1 MDSPLCTVD
10 IQSFSPFP
18 NLKLQEISF
27 VIHPGECMLLTG
39 RNGSGKTTL
48 LKLLTGA
55 APRHWGNLLE
65 GDVKIPFYPNDQL
78 RSVFLGTYP
87 SVAYVSQNPVSNF
100 VAKTAFEE
108 LEAVLENQ
116 GINRNGK
123 ICSDV
128 FRILHIEQSR
138 LDRMELLRIS
148 GGEKRK
154 IALAIASCM
163 QRPLILFDEPLSM
176 LDDHGVKSVLDLIQ
190 WLKGEKNVAIC
201 ISTHEPQVFRNISD
215 SICDL
220 DKHCSSKPLV
230 NDASLQELRQFVS
243 NVKPKRQ
250 LCTIEVKNLTWKRR
264 GKAVLSNIDLSFPD
278 SARTL
283 LGGPNGSGK
292 TSLMILLAGLVKP
305 SKGSISFD
313 PPLKEKSHRRADIS
327 FQNPVFDS
335 LGRTLH
341 EELSLAEIHKN
352 DLAFRVSK
360 ILKIDLQISLPHLSF
375 GQQKL
380 ISLLKCL
387 RQRPILL
394 LDEPFVGLDEIS
406 ADIARIMVEIAERS
420 HRLSITTSPRKS
432 DELLWDHNV
441 LLKEGRVVDS
451 NKY

>member
-1 MDSPLCTVD
+1 
-10 IQSFSPFP
+10 
-18 NLKLQEISF
+18 
-27 VIHPGECMLLTG
+27 MLLTG

-55 APRHWGNLLE
+55 APRHWVNLLK

-123 ICSDV
+123 ICPDV

-163 QRPLILFDEPLSM
+163 QRPFILFDEPLSM

-190 WLKGEKNVAIC
+190 WLKKEKNAAIC
-201 ISTHEPQVFRNISD
+201 ISTHEPQVFSNISD

-230 NDASLQELRQFVS
+230 KDESLQELRQFVS

-292 TSLMILLAGLVKP
+292 TSLMILLAGLAKP
-305 SKGSISFD
+305 SNGSISFD
-313 PPLKEKSHRRADIS
+313 PPLKEKSHRWSDIS

-352 DLAFRVSK
+352 DLAFRVSE
-360 ILKIDLQISLPHLSF
+360 ILKVDLQISLPQLSF

-406 ADIARIMVEIAERS
+406 AGIARIIVEIAERC
-420 HRLSITTSPRKS
+420 HRLSITTSPRKT
-432 DELLWDHNV
+432 DELLWDQNI
-441 LLKEGRVVDS
+441 LLEEGRVVDS
-451 NKY
+451 NR